1 MIKSRYILLAA
12 LLITLAT
19 IGTATAQD
27 STVSLRRP
35 VRAVIKLAPL
45 ALVDQDA
52 TLQAGLEYRTGQ
64 RTSVQAEFGY
74 GWKGLSLLEAD
85 LEDFEKAEVWRA
97 RSEVRFYTNR
107 YRTNRR
113 KEIAVKSSFPLG
125 NYWAIEGFAKQINVT
140 KNEYSYQPIEA
151 SSAPRY
157 LGQMS
162 ISRYVA
168 GTHVKIGRQFAFYD
182 PYRRTFSRTLFDIY
196 LGAGVRWAIND
207 VRRNSPT
214 SMGMDCGCGPGRS
227 FETEGS
233 QWTPSL
239 TAGLK
244 VGFGL

>member
-1 MIKSRYILLAA
+1 MKVRYMLSVGLM
-12 LLITLAT
+12 LTLAT
-19 IGTATAQD
+19 VDLARAQD

-52 TLQAGLEYRTGQ
+52 TLQVGLEYRTGQ

-85 LEDFEKAEVWRA
+85 LEDFEKAEVWRM

-113 KEIAVKSSFPLG
+113 KGIAVKSSFPLG
-125 NYWAIEGFAKQINVT
+125 NYWAIDGLAKQINIT
-140 KNEYSYQPIEA
+140 KKDFEYQSIY
-151 SSAPRY
+151 SSTAPKFIG
-157 LGQMS
+157 LMS
-162 ISRYVA
+162 ISRYVL
-168 GTHVKIGRQFAFYD
+168 GTHIKIGRQFAFYD
-182 PYRRTFSRTLFDIY
+182 PHRRTFSRTLFDIY

-207 VRRNSPT
+207 VRRNS
-214 SMGMDCGCGPGRS
+214 SSSIGMDCGCGPGRS
-227 FETEGS
+227 FDDTDE